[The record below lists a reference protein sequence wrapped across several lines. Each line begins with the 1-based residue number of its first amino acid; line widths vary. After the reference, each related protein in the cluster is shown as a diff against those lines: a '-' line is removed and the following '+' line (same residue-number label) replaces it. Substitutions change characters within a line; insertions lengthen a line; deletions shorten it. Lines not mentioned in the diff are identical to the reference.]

1 MQQWLDTLHMTLE
14 IALIVGGAA
23 WTLALIAAP
32 IFRARSR
39 RLPRGE
45 FCPPVSL
52 LKPVYG
58 LEKDLYE
65 NLRSACLQD
74 YPDYQVVFSVQRRDD
89 PAIPLLQRLQHEF
102 GAERVTVV
110 IDAVEVGLNGKIN
123 NLSGA
128 MPHARHDVL
137 VISDSDV
144 RLRPDYLRAIVAPLA
159 DPRVGATTALFRAI
173 GASTWYERM
182 ELLTLDADQF
192 AMAMLAQVFRLS
204 EFCFGAST
212 ALRRETLQQIGGFEA
227 LGDYLVED
235 NELGRRVLQRGLT
248 IEVLPYV
255 VDTTIDL
262 DGAAHWWQKQ
272 MYWDQNTR
280 AAVPALFLATL
291 LLRVIP
297 LALLYAAISGWSA
310 PALSVLFSLAA
321 LRMLSAGAV
330 IGVALNDRPA
340 IANLWLLPIKD
351 CLSLIWFAQSI
362 AKGTVIWR
370 GVEME
375 LTRDG
380 RLRALAERG
389 P

>member
-1 MQQWLDTLHMTLE
+1 MQQWLDTLRTTLE
-14 IALIVGGAA
+14 IALTVGSAA
-23 WTLALIAAP
+23 WVLALIAAP
-32 IFRARSR
+32 IFRARTR
-39 RLPRGE
+39 RLQRSE

-74 YPDYQVVFSVQRRDD
+74 YPNYQVVYSVQRRDD
-89 PAIPLLQRLQHEF
+89 PAIPLLQRLQDEF

-159 DPRVGATTALFRAI
+159 DPHVGATTSLFRAI

-212 ALRRETLQQIGGFEA
+212 ALRRETLEQIGGFEA

-235 NELGRRVLQRGLT
+235 NELGRRVLQRGLK

-262 DGAAHWWQKQ
+262 NGAAHWWQKQ
-272 MYWDQNTR
+272 MYWEQNTR
-280 AAVPALFLATL
+280 AAVPALFVATL
-291 LLRVIP
+291 MLRVIP
-297 LALLYAAISGWSA
+297 LALIYAALSGWSA

-340 IANLWLLPIKD
+340 FANLWLLPIKD

>member
-1 MQQWLDTLHMTLE
+1 MQQWLDTLRTTLQ
-14 IALIVGGAA
+14 IALVIGSAA
-23 WTLALIAAP
+23 WMLALIAAP

-39 RLPRGE
+39 RLSRGE

-74 YPDYQVVFSVQRRDD
+74 YPDYQVVCSVQRRDD
-89 PAIPLLQRLQHEF
+89 PAIPLLQRLQNEF

-110 IDAVEVGLNGKIN
+110 IDAALVGLNGKIN

-128 MPHARHDVL
+128 LPHARHDVL

-144 RLRPDYLRAIVAPLA
+144 RLRPDYLRAMVAPLA
-159 DPRVGATTALFRAI
+159 DARVGATTSLFRAI
-173 GASTWYERM
+173 GASAWYERM

-212 ALRRETLQQIGGFEA
+212 ALRRETLEQIGGFEA

-235 NELGRRVLQRGLT
+235 NELGRRVLQRGLK

-262 DGAAHWWQKQ
+262 NGAAHWWQKQ

-280 AAVPALFLATL
+280 AAVPALFVATL

-310 PALSVLFSLAA
+310 PAMSVLCSLAA

-340 IANLWLLPIKD
+340 LANLWLLPFKD